1 MPREKND
8 NTGEQKSDGP
18 TDDHRPASDPDLRK
32 PGTSLRGGASRGASG
47 GMPFDIRP
55 LTYVLAAAEQLSFS
69 AAANALNTRV
79 SSVSRRVRELEDAM
93 GVALFERNPA
103 GVRLTDAGRRFIA
116 EVVPA
121 LRMLQI
127 AFENAG
133 AAGRAEI
140 GTLRIGIVTTLA
152 GGFLRDVVT
161 SFRDAHGGV
170 RLEIHDGGT
179 RQHFHAIRSR
189 DLDIAFVTGTAE
201 IPDCDSLELWRERIH
216 VAMPAGH
223 PLAARQALDWPDLRD
238 ERFIVTMDEPGPEV
252 HDYFVRHV
260 SDYGRSPDV
269 SYRSVT
275 QETLMHLVAIGEGI
289 TLVSEGW
296 TSIALPDLA
305 LRPLTSD
312 EDIVPLSAV
321 WLPQNDN
328 PVLRRFLSC
337 ARVLSSKLASRGAH

>member
-1 MPREKND
+1 MAQNGDAEISD
-8 NTGEQKSDGP
+8 NTGNTPTADRRSASSRNLQKPRLSLHGQPSRDAIDGV
-18 TDDHRPASDPDLRK
+18 
-32 PGTSLRGGASRGASG
+32 
-47 GMPFDIRP
+47 PFDIRP
-55 LTYVLAAAEQLSFS
+55 LTYVLVAAEQLSFS
-69 AAANALNTRV
+69 AAASALNTRV

-103 GVRLTDAGRRFIA
+103 GVRLTNAGQRFIA

-127 AFENAG
+127 AFDNAG

-170 RLEIHDGGT
+170 RLEINDGGT
-179 RQHFHAIRSR
+179 RQHLHAIRSR
-189 DLDIAFVTGTAE
+189 DLDLAFVTGTAE
-201 IPDCDSLELWRERIH
+201 MPDCDSLELWRERIH
-216 VAMPAGH
+216 VALPAGH
-223 PLAARQALDWPDLRD
+223 PLAARQALDWPDLWE

-252 HDYFVRHV
+252 HDCIVRRV

-275 QETLMHLVAIGEGI
+275 QETLMHLVAIGEGV

-305 LRPLTSD
+305 LRPLTSP
-312 EDIVPLSAV
+312 EDILPLSAV

-328 PVLRRFLSC
+328 PVLRRFLSS
-337 ARVLSSKLASRGAH
+337 ARVLSSKLASQSAH